1 MATSITQNI
10 PDLLSIG
17 YGITVIMLIK
27 AGCGYYL
34 KHFFLLILLLLKSI

>member
-1 MATSITQNI
+1 METSVTQNT
-10 PDLLSIG
+10 PYLLSIG

-34 KHFFLLILLLLKSI
+34 KHFLLLILLLLKSI